1 MSEEN
6 FNLQLFLYA
15 QKKKKKESKA
25 FTFLLYGYFDTREET
40 RFETF

>member
-1 MSEEN
+1 MSEKN

-15 QKKKKKESKA
+15 QKKKESKA

>member
-15 QKKKKKESKA
+15 QKKKKESK
-25 FTFLLYGYFDTREET
+25 FLLYGYFDTREET